1 MKRNVKN
8 TVNGPNR
15 IVRQLAAEKKKTVFA
30 LCLIAVMVLMWARVL
45 GKKTPQTADASVMTQ
60 QVNFDASGSSPK
72 LKVSFIELPEV
83 AGRNDIITRDFFDSD
98 RWRKFGEGNKSNG
111 IGEVSVSEGSSD
123 ELARRIAEKLRLEA
137 IGLSENPRAFINNKM
152 LGVGD
157 KILIGDGVDTYECEV
172 VKIEESAV
180 LIESQ
185 GARITLRLKQLE

>member
-1 MKRNVKN
+1 MKQDMKN
-8 TVNGPNR
+8 TVNGPNK
-15 IVRQLAAEKKKTVFA
+15 IVRHLTAEKKKTVFA

-45 GKKTPQTADASVMTQ
+45 GKKTPQAADASLVTQ
-60 QVNFDASGSSPK
+60 QVNSDVSGSNSK
-72 LKVSFIELPEV
+72 LRISFVELPEV

-98 RWRKFGEGNKSNG
+98 KWRNFGEGSKSTG
-111 IGEVSVSEGSSD
+111 IGEVSVSEGSSE

-137 IGLSENPRAFINNKM
+137 IGLSGNPQAFINNKM

-157 KILIGDGVDTYECEV
+157 KLLIGDGVDTYECEV